1 MTSRSRRETIVF
13 KHPFKIKSI
22 GRDLAAG
29 SYEIVTD
36 EDMIDGL
43 SFASFRRT
51 STMMMVPALS
61 PRGSME
67 MIAIEPSELS
77 VAQDEDAARG

>member
-1 MTSRSRRETIVF
+1 MTSRSRRDTIIF
-13 KHPFKIKSI
+13 KHPFQIRSI

-36 EDMIDGL
+36 EDMIEGL
-43 SFASFRRT
+43 SFASFHRVA
-51 STMMMVPALS
+51 TMMMVPALS

-67 MIAIEPSELS
+67 MIAIDPLEL
-77 VAQDEDAARG
+77 VAAQKRDAAHG